1 MILLLQAFYSERDL
15 HSALSTSEGN
25 GASKKKKIPGERWEG
40 TVQVVNS
47 PQAAGEMSERP
58 VPTSG
63 PPLDPMNLLPPRCSP
78 IDLILY

>member
-1 MILLLQAFYSERDL
+1 MVPP
-15 HSALSTSEGN
+15 
-25 GASKKKKIPGERWEG
+25 KKIPGEGWEG

-47 PQAAGEMSERP
+47 PQAAGEKSERP

-63 PPLDPMNLLPPRCSP
+63 PPLDPMNLLPP

>member
-25 GASKKKKIPGERWEG
+25 GASKKKIPGERWEE

-47 PQAAGEMSERP
+47 PQAAGEKSERP

-63 PPLDPMNLLPPRCSP
+63 PPLDPMNLLPTRCSP
-78 IDLILY
+78 IGLILY